1 MNLFDT
7 MIRGQLLKDAARQ
20 EQDAIEAAARGD
32 LEKALLLRIRASV
45 SREDASYF
53 ERRTS

>member
-20 EQDAIEAAARGD
+20 EQEAIKAAARGD
-32 LEKALLLRIRASV
+32 LEKARLLRIRASV